1 MVLISLSVQIYVNL
15 EHFLQTHPQHIVM
28 VDVTR
33 IQSAPKSNYGVALV
47 LSSSHQSA
55 VLLGV
60 SYWRA
65 IRSLCV

>member
-1 MVLISLSVQIYVNL
+1 MYKFKLTS
-15 EHFLQTHPQHIVM
+15 EHFRQTYPQHIVM
-28 VDVTR
+28 VNVTG
-33 IQSAPKSNYGVALV
+33 IQSTPKSYHGVALV

-65 IRSLCV
+65 IRVLCV